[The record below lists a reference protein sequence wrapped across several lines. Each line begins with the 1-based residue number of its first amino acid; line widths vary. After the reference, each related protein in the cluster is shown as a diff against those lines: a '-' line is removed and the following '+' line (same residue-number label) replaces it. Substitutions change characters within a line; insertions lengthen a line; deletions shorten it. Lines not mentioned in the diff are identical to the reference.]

1 MTSVPAMVYSSIVY
15 RPNSPC
21 PGLETE
27 GRRKMAMNVTSPTV
41 REDLQK
47 RLRRIEGQVRGVQK
61 MIDEGRECQDIVQ
74 QLAAIRSAV
83 HQTTLILVRS
93 YASEC
98 LLKPDADSSPEEV
111 VDNLIA
117 VLNKVP

>member
-1 MTSVPAMVYSSIVY
+1 
-15 RPNSPC
+15 
-21 PGLETE
+21 
-27 GRRKMAMNVTSPTV
+27 MAKNATSPTV

-98 LLKPDADSSPEEV
+98 LLKPDAGSSPEEV
-111 VDNLIA
+111 VDSLIA